1 MKGRGQTP
9 KPEDI
14 GYCPPAD
21 VRQSGRQNTAPKGER
36 IQGGRVTKARSA
48 LSLYCGHVIRIIVRS
63 RMKYK

>member
-36 IQGGRVTKARSA
+36 IQGGRATKARSA
-48 LSLYCGHVIRIIVRS
+48 LIFLFDG
-63 RMKYK
+63 